1 MKHLLDVDDL
11 TVEEV
16 TRVLD
21 TADAFF
27 EVAKRPVKKVPTLRG
42 KTVIN
47 LFYENSTRTRTS
59 FELAGKRMSADV
71 INMSVASSSVKKGE
85 SLYDT
90 VKTLEAMHP
99 DVVIMR
105 HGASGA
111 PHYVARRVG
120 FSVVNAGDGTH
131 AHPTQALLDAF
142 TLRRKKGQIEGLKVA
157 ICGDIA
163 RSRVA
168 RSNALLLRMLG
179 AEVRFVAPRTML
191 PAAPEAY
198 DVEIHHELASGV
210 EGVDVIMALRIQHE
224 RRAGNLLPS
233 VREYSRKFG
242 INGEVLALAREGC
255 LVMHP
260 GPMNRGVEIDPIVAD
275 SPQSLVLS
283 QVESGVA
290 VRMALL
296 YLLAGEGKESP
307 AA

>member
-1 MKHLLDVDDL
+1 MKHLLTIDDISAD
-11 TVEEV
+11 EAIGI
-16 TRVLD
+16 LD
-21 TADAFF
+21 TSEAFF

-99 DVVIMR
+99 DIVIVR

-111 PHYVARRVG
+111 PQYIASRVA
-120 FSVVNAGDGTH
+120 FSVINAGDGTH

-142 TLRRKKGQIEGLKVA
+142 TLRRARGRIDGLTVA

-168 RSNALLLRMLG
+168 RSNALLLTKLG
-179 AEVRFVAPRTML
+179 AKVRFVAPRTLL
-191 PAAPEAY
+191 PADSSAY
-198 DVEIHHELASGV
+198 DVEVYEELEAGIA
-210 EGVDVIMALRIQHE
+210 GVDVIMALRIQHE
-224 RRAGNLLPS
+224 RLAGSLLPS
-233 VREYSRKFG
+233 LREYSRTFG
-242 INGEVLALAREGC
+242 INDAALSLADPDC

-260 GPMNRGVEIDPIVAD
+260 GPMNRGVEISPEVAD
-275 SPQSLVLS
+275 SPRSLVLN
-283 QVESGVA
+283 QVEAGLA

-296 YLLAGEGKESP
+296 YLFAGEGADAP
-307 AA
+307 AD